1 MLYNFLIVGNCI
13 VLYFS
18 ELVILLKELNF
29 LVQFSSRLLSV
40 MQYMSMIHLVEVSLS
55 LHCKLI
61 LCKTY
66 TAHCGCL
73 DSKKNLSTFDAPPG
87 VQGVSKKHIFFTN
100 ETVFCAKIVP
110 NNTSKTIIIE
120 EKMSKKFRRQLFQ
133 IFFNS

>member
-1 MLYNFLIVGNCI
+1 MVSSPPVDLILSGKVRLTVHMLYNFSIVGNCI

-87 VQGVSKKHIFFTN
+87 VQGVSKKHIFLQM
-100 ETVFCAKIVP
+100 K
-110 NNTSKTIIIE
+110 
-120 EKMSKKFRRQLFQ
+120 LFFVLRLSPTTLQ
-133 IFFNS
+133 KPL